1 MKRIKERTDFETEQ
15 ISMLFKRE
23 KHIEEVEARLISE
36 GIFDNIFSHYFQ
48 YSFLSISN
56 PFFILNPIKEK
67 SLETM
72 KMNKAQASFK

>member
-36 GIFDNIFSHYFQ
+36 GIFDNIFSHYF
-48 YSFLSISN
+48 
-56 PFFILNPIKEK
+56 
-67 SLETM
+67 
-72 KMNKAQASFK
+72 